1 MDDLV
6 TRVPPH
12 SVEAEQMVLASVFA
26 DHDQVGLLGDLL
38 EPRHFYRDPH
48 GVIYR
53 AMRQLHDAGGVV
65 DLTTLAAA
73 IGDALPAVGGYGYL
87 VDLACMAPTAHYG
100 ESYAR
105 IVRDKATL
113 RGLIAA
119 GAAIAD
125 SAFDS
130 SVTAENAHAAAVAMI
145 SGLEVGDGER
155 DDDMGLFLQGYMDR
169 LEERGSTKG
178 GVHFS
183 SGWYDLDQVWTG
195 ARGDLTIL
203 AARPSMGKTAWA
215 LNYAWHVSQASR
227 VDFWSLEM
235 DRDRLMDRLVLMTE
249 GIDPAHLKGGRL
261 NRDEWDAVARTVG
274 RVEAS
279 GLRIRKPKALTA
291 AGVRRATLKA
301 AAKGQGPGLVV
312 IDYMQLMTHPRAER
326 HDLALGA
333 TSRALKLMAGEAGCQ
348 VLTLSQLNRA
358 TEKEGDKRPGLSN
371 LRGSGDIEQD
381 ADAVI
386 FIHREAYYDKT
397 QEQEGPAET
406 IVAKHR
412 NGAVGTVTLQFVPR
426 RQLFNV
432 PQGVDAGWA
441 EEKEPW
447 FAK

>member
-6 TRVPPH
+6 TKVPPH
-12 SVEAEQMVLASVFA
+12 SVEAEQAVLGCMIIDRDA
-26 DHDQVGLLGDLL
+26 VGLVADTLGA
-38 EPRHFYRDPH
+38 RHFYQQGH
-48 GVIYR
+48 GLIYAALR
-53 AMRQLHDAGGVV
+53 RLHDAGTPI
-65 DLTTLAAA
+65 DLITLRGALGENLDAA
-73 IGDALPAVGGYGYL
+73 GGFGYL
-87 VDLACMAPTAHYG
+87 VDLAAAIPTTAHV
-100 ESYAR
+100 EHYAGL
-105 IVRDKATL
+105 VRDKATL

-119 GAAIAD
+119 GAAIAEG
-125 SAFDS
+125 AFDA
-130 SVTAENAHAAAVAMI
+130 SVTAEDAHAAAVALI

-155 DDDMGLFLQGYMDR
+155 DDDMGLFLQGYMER
-169 LEERGSTKG
+169 VEERGKVAG

-215 LNYAWHVSQASR
+215 LNYAWQVSQASR

-249 GIDPAHLKGGRL
+249 GLDPAHLKGGRL
-261 NRDEWDAVARTVG
+261 SRDEWEAVARTVG
-274 RVEAS
+274 RVGSS

-301 AAKGQGPGLVV
+301 AAKGRGPALVV
-312 IDYMQLMTHPRAER
+312 IDYLQLMTHPRADR

-333 TSRALKLMAGEAGCQ
+333 TSRALKLMAGEAQCQ
-348 VLTLSQLNRA
+348 VMCLSQLNRA

-397 QEQEGPAET
+397 QDQEGPAET

-432 PQGVDAGWA
+432 PQGLGSGWG

-447 FAK
+447 FAS